1 VLRKN
6 SLISL
11 ISSRTSASCRTLHVS
26 VGPSNSVLHFHFV
39 LKLSAPSNIFSCSKA
54 VAWPFHRE
62 TSPLNLG
69 AFLNICFKPISSP
82 HSRKLSSSVCCCN
95 NARIL
100 LFFFLQ
106 EFKGFEPLKIDAQFH
121 VLISSLKRFAPSNI
135 PKAVSTFETSQKPI
149 GWLNFS
155 AFRKNLE
162 RSITF
167 RRSQNAML
175 SSNSVVS

>member
-1 VLRKN
+1 MLRKN

-11 ISSRTSASCRTLHVS
+11 ISSRTSASCRTLQVS

-82 HSRKLSSSVCCCN
+82 HSRKLSSSSVVATTRASSSFLL
-95 NARIL
+95 ARIQRVRAAENRCPIPRANIFIKAL
-100 LFFFLQ
+100 
-106 EFKGFEPLKIDAQFH
+106 
-121 VLISSLKRFAPSNI
+121 APSNI
-135 PKAVSTFETSQKPI
+135 PKAVSHSKRP
-149 GWLNFS
+149 
-155 AFRKNLE
+155 KN
-162 RSITF
+162 
-167 RRSQNAML
+167 Q
-175 SSNSVVS
+175 SVG